1 MSKKFEDTGQ
11 LNCYEEIKMH
21 EFSIVEGIVKAVL
34 GEALRH
40 EARSVEEVYV
50 EVGDLGFLN
59 SAQLIFAFNV
69 LKKDTIMANA
79 QLLIANIEATVKC
92 RECGYTGAMEPE
104 VGEEHHFS
112 TPFIICPECNGPVD
126 ILTGRQCTVRNVRLK
141 VDDEGEDKNE
151 DSDDDVDGQKDK

>member
-1 MSKKFEDTGQ
+1 
-11 LNCYEEIKMH
+11 MH
-21 EFSIVEGIVKAVL
+21 EFSIVEGIVKAVQ

-40 EARSVEEVYV
+40 EAISVEEVYV
-50 EVGDLGFLN
+50 EVGDLAFLN

-79 QLLIANIEATVKC
+79 QLLIANIEATVKR

-104 VGEEHHFS
+104 GGEEHHFA

-126 ILTGRQCTVRNVRLK
+126 ILTGRQ
-141 VDDEGEDKNE
+141 
-151 DSDDDVDGQKDK
+151 